1 MKKKLLAVLIC
12 MSMAVTML
20 AGCGGKTE
28 GETTPTPNPTATS
41 KPTATPKPTEAPT
54 PTPVAAETLPDAFA
68 HLTFDGENEGYSAV
82 TQVSEL
88 GNLTGATYGLAP
100 ADVTYAYANGPVGN
114 ALYIDGTYG
123 LDLNLKPTNTDT
135 YTVSF
140 WMNADR
146 LATYG
151 ASLQMGYNMGMAADV
166 GNNVTWFNV
175 TQAEWGESSAKI
187 FPIVWSRNEA
197 SDAADGTDCWPWM
210 YSFDNAIHGKREWV
224 MVTIVC
230 TGEKQDSSLGST
242 TAGAQFYV
250 NGVLTYDSQ
259 DNYLN
264 SSYFEYTW
272 DASLAP
278 NIMKPG
284 DSEFESYFGINY
296 WDTVFKGYVD
306 DLYVFDTALT
316 PGQVTSLYQLG
327 DPTVESKVDASISGP
342 EEAEP
347 VAQTVTT
354 FADNAIA
361 TVGVPTCDNG
371 FWTSF
376 TDGYELADGA
386 TVTLHFNN
394 YGSGLNNWS
403 NYVLALANTKTTA
416 DLAPSADNYAGYAE
430 YGVYRADAFGW
441 AYSTDPVYEFSWDW
455 ANFLDIMKDADV
467 TMKLT
472 RNGGIVS
479 VDAKVVDAN
488 FEEYTYKITAT
499 TTAAAADPMYV
510 FLTGEA
516 SYIELLSV
524 QTVVVNP
531 DAIAT
536 MGSVALD
543 NGFWT
548 SFTDGYEL
556 ADGKTMTMHFKNYG
570 AGANNWENY
579 VVAFAN
585 TKTTADLA
593 PSADNY
599 PGYAEYGV
607 FRADS
612 YGWGF
617 VNAAYEQSWEWDNF
631 TKIFLN
637 ADVTLKFTRTAG
649 NVVVDGVIIGSDGL
663 EYTYK
668 VTAETTAGTDPMYVF
683 LTGEKCYVEMLSV
696 E

>member
-1 MKKKLLAVLIC
+1 MRKKLLAVLLC

-20 AGCGGKTE
+20 AGCGQKSGD
-28 GETTPTPNPTATS
+28 ETTPTPSPEATAT
-41 KPTATPKPTEAPT
+41 TAPTEAPT
-54 PTPVAAETLPDAFA
+54 PTPVAAEALPEAFA
-68 HLTFDGENEGYSAV
+68 HLTFDGEQEGYEAV
-82 TQVSEL
+82 TQVADV
-88 GNLTGATYGLAP
+88 GTNDGATYGLAP
-100 ADVTYAYANGPVGN
+100 AADATFAYANGPVGN

-123 LDLNLKPTNTDT
+123 LDLNLKATNTDT
-135 YTVSF
+135 YTISF

-151 ASLQMGYNMGMAADV
+151 PTLQMGHSMGKAADV
-166 GNNVTWFNV
+166 GNNVTWLNV
-175 TQAEWGESSAKI
+175 TQAEWGDASAKI

-197 SDAADGTDCWPWM
+197 SDAPDTTDCWPWM

-230 TGEKQDSSLGST
+230 SGEPQEAATGVKT
-242 TAGAQFYV
+242 VGAQYYV

-259 DNYLN
+259 DNYTN

-284 DSEFESYFGINY
+284 DAEFESLFGINY
-296 WDTVFKGYVD
+296 WDTIYKGFID

-316 PGQVTSLYQLG
+316 PGQVASLYQLG
-327 DPTVESKVDASISGP
+327 DATVESKVDTSISGP

-354 FADNAIA
+354 FAENAIA
-361 TVGVPTCDNG
+361 TVGTPTCDNG

-376 TDGYELADGA
+376 SDGYEIADGA

-403 NYVLALANTKTTA
+403 NYVMAL
-416 DLAPSADNYAGYAE
+416 
-430 YGVYRADAFGW
+430 
-441 AYSTDPVYEFSWDW
+441 
-455 ANFLDIMKDADV
+455 
-467 TMKLT
+467 
-472 RNGGIVS
+472 
-479 VDAKVVDAN
+479 
-488 FEEYTYKITAT
+488 
-499 TTAAAADPMYV
+499 
-510 FLTGEA
+510 
-516 SYIELLSV
+516 
-524 QTVVVNP
+524 
-531 DAIAT
+531 
-536 MGSVALD
+536 
-543 NGFWT
+543 
-548 SFTDGYEL
+548 
-556 ADGKTMTMHFKNYG
+556 
-570 AGANNWENY
+570 
-579 VVAFAN
+579 AN

-617 VNAAYEQSWEWDNF
+617 VNAAFEQSWDWADF
-631 TKIFLN
+631 TTIMLK
-637 ADVTLKFTRTAG
+637 ADVTLKFTRNGG
-649 NVVVDGVIIGSDGL
+649 NVVVDGVIVAADGK

-668 VTAETTAGTDPMYVF
+668 VTAETTATAADPMYVF
-683 LTGEKCYVEMLSV
+683 LTGEKCYVEILSV